1 MFCVYEKEL
10 IHKNRNLHKWYV
22 KKMDDDQKRFIVI
35 LVLLVV
41 LVLMFFGIVFAIV
54 YAMVKVNKVAAP
66 IRSVVRVVKRIKNTK
81 VKGVAKRVMKSIGLG
96 VRKDL
101 RLLAKRFRQNVKAKT
116 TKLKTHI
123 ERAMTFLSGDPC
135 AKFDQL
141 WTQHVNL
148 TFYYGLLTLT
158 SLEPMTDEQKR
169 KLDWVAGRLLDI
181 QQELSNL
188 MQTCVAESQRALLTQ
203 LLKDHILI
211 VAQIADKWRK
221 ENKNGGQKPFDPQ
234 LVAAWYK
241 NADDTVSL
249 LESKTGKRDNNLQ
262 EQYRAHLNWTAGYLI
277 EMTKNRGRVLVP
289 TKKTFEVFAEALDHV
304 PMLAAAFC
312 AQMQACTK

>member
-1 MFCVYEKEL
+1 
-10 IHKNRNLHKWYV
+10 
-22 KKMDDDQKRFIVI
+22 MDDDQKRFIVT

-41 LVLMFFGIVFAIV
+41 LVLLFFGIVFAIV

-66 IRSVVRVVKRIKNTK
+66 IRSVARVVKRVRSGIKK
-81 VKGVAKRVMKSIGLG
+81 AKGVGKRVAKIKSIGPG

-101 RLLAKRFRQNVKAKT
+101 RSLEKQFRTHVQKT
-116 TKLKTHI
+116 KTKLKTHI

-148 TFYYGLLTLT
+148 TFYYGALALT
-158 SLEPMTDEQKR
+158 SLEPISVEQKA
-169 KLDWVAGRLLDI
+169 KMDWAATRLLDI
-181 QQELSNL
+181 QEELSNL
-188 MQTCVAESQRALLTQ
+188 MKSCVADSQQSLLTQ
-203 LLKDHILI
+203 LLKEHILI
-211 VAQIADKWRK
+211 VAQMAEKWRK
-221 ENKNGGQKPFDPQ
+221 ERGLKPFDPQ

-241 NADDTVSL
+241 NADNTVSL

-277 EMTKNRGRVLVP
+277 EMTKNRGRFLMP

-312 AQMQACTK
+312 TQMQACMKN

>member
-1 MFCVYEKEL
+1 
-10 IHKNRNLHKWYV
+10 
-22 KKMDDDQKRFIVI
+22 MDDDQKRFIVI

-66 IRSVVRVVKRIKNTK
+66 IRSVARVVKRVRSGVKK
-81 VKGVAKRVMKSIGLG
+81 AKGVVKRVVKIKSIGPG

-101 RLLAKRFRQNVKAKT
+101 RSLEKQFRAHVPKPK
-116 TKLKTHI
+116 TKLKTHM

-148 TFYYGLLTLT
+148 TFYYGALALT
-158 SLEPMTDEQKR
+158 SLEPISVQQKA
-169 KLDWVAGRLLDI
+169 KMDWAAGRLLDI
-181 QQELSNL
+181 QEKLSNL
-188 MQTCVAESQRALLTQ
+188 MKSCVADSQQSRLTQ
-203 LLKDHILI
+203 LLKEHILI
-211 VAQIADKWRK
+211 VAQIAEKWRA
-221 ENKNGGQKPFDPQ
+221 EALDNGQKSFDPQ

-241 NADDTVSL
+241 NADDTVAL

-277 EMTKNRGRVLVP
+277 EMTKIRGRFLVP

-312 AQMQACTK
+312 AQMQACTKN